1 MKSKIF
7 RILICT
13 ICIIGLSV
21 LIYKIKAE
29 GTNAEGNKIYDAQK
43 TVDNGQNNMEEFLN
57 FDKLKLNDEICN
69 ITKRLVYYVVLR

>member
-29 GTNAEGNKIYDAQK
+29 GTNADGNKIYDAQN
-43 TVDNGQNNMEEFLN
+43 TVDNGQNNMEEFL
-57 FDKLKLNDEICN
+57 
-69 ITKRLVYYVVLR
+69 